1 MMDTKVNGNN
11 EVNGNTY
18 MKELEISSCEI
29 FNYYVTIMNEYLLF
43 FSQKEKENNKKRN
56 DYILVNGLET
66 LTHVFKLSIL
76 YTKNI
81 DLTIKHTKNSILL
94 YTQFT
99 TQIEEDHNHDL
110 NLTANSASLFVYKKT
125 IYEFNK
131 IESENK
137 LESET
142 IINNLEQLIMLY
154 RTLFNVFMI
163 DYNKNMDDITFKLIN
178 IFTEL
183 INQKNMN
190 NEETLSK
197 TIKNI
202 NLFIEHFPKYTDKS
216 KNIYMYNYLYLFI
229 VNHKQKDIHIESIL
243 NKKITLEYEEGLYC
257 WSINKYIK
265 WLIS

>member
-1 MMDTKVNGNN
+1 MDTFVNDNDDIN
-11 EVNGNTY
+11 DNTY
-18 MKELEISSCEI
+18 LKELEISSCEI

-56 DYILVNGLET
+56 DYILMNGLET

-76 YTKNI
+76 YTNNI

-99 TQIEEDHNHDL
+99 SQIEEDQHHDL

-125 IYEFNK
+125 IYELDKIKSENK
-131 IESENK
+131 IEG
-137 LESET
+137 ES
-142 IINNLEQLIMLY
+142 IINNLEQLIILY
-154 RTLFNVFMI
+154 RKLVNLFMI
-163 DYNKNMDDITFKLIN
+163 DYDKNMHDITFKLIN
-178 IFTEL
+178 IFTDL
-183 INQKNMN
+183 LNDKNMN

-197 TIKNI
+197 NIKNI

-216 KNIYMYNYLYLFI
+216 KNIYMYDYLYLFI
-229 VNHKQKDIHIESIL
+229 VNHKQKDIHIQSL
-243 NKKITLEYEEGLYC
+243 LHKKTTIEYEEGLYD

-265 WLIS
+265 WLIT